1 MKAIIL
7 AAGLGERLRPI
18 TEFVPKPLLPIV
30 DRPIIEIN
38 IMRLFELGIEN
49 IGINLFH
56 KSAMIKDH
64 LEKFSDGLYLVTEDI
79 LKGTG
84 GALLNFREFAG
95 GDFIVYNSD
104 VLTDIDLQEVL
115 RFHKKQKPIA
125 TLIVT
130 QNRGTNYVRIDKD
143 AHVREFTREDNDDF
157 YTFTGITIASDKIFQ
172 YLPDR
177 ECFSIIEAY
186 RNIIDD
192 GESLLAARH
201 TGAWYD
207 IGSCREYWRVHQ
219 DILMRKVAF
228 KEVKINSRCFIDPT
242 SSVLTRDLSGFI
254 SIGPHCFIAEPV
266 SLNNTIVFGHSSI
279 SKGHFSDCLLS
290 NQFCV
295 KVNVM
300 ES

>member
-38 IMRLFELGIEN
+38 IRRLLRLGIKK
-49 IGINLFH
+49 IGINLYH
-56 KSAMIKDH
+56 KSTMMREH
-64 LEKFSDGLYLVTEDI
+64 LEKFSDALYLVTEDV
-79 LKGTG
+79 LRGTG
-84 GALLNFREFAG
+84 GALLNFHEFID

-104 VLTDIDLQEVL
+104 VLTDCDLQAAL
-115 RFHKKQKPIA
+115 RFHQKQKPLA

-130 QNRGTNYVRIDKD
+130 QHQGTNNVRIDKD
-143 AHVREFTREDNDDF
+143 AQVREFAREDNDAL
-157 YTFTGITIASDKIFQ
+157 YTFTGIAIVSDRIFQ

-177 ECFSIIEAY
+177 ERFSMIEAY
-186 RNIIDD
+186 QNIIDD
-192 GESLLAARH
+192 DQPLLAVLH

-207 IGSCREYWRVHQ
+207 IGSSRDYWRVHQ
-219 DILMRKVAF
+219 DILMKKIAF
-228 KEVKINSRCFIDPT
+228 KEVKINASWFIDST
-242 SSVLTRDLSGFI
+242 STVLTKDLNGFI

-266 SLNNTIVFGHSSI
+266 SLNNTVVFGHSSI
-279 SKGHFSDCLLS
+279 SRGLYKDCLLS

-295 KVNVM
+295 QVNPM